1 VESTKNPTKKQMN
14 EIKNCPNCQTELKS
28 GLLSSIKILSKKATA
43 IINEYGEKKADVHC
57 SKCGKELYEKANSK
71 LQTEKNNLT
80 AYLKDKINNIPVIST
95 HTPLNWD
102 YQVLEMVTGQ
112 STTGTGVITEFTSSF
127 TDLFGAQSNRHNQK
141 LKGGENM
148 CFAQL
153 RIQAL
158 NLGGNAIIATDIDYS
173 EIGAA
178 KGMLMVCMAG
188 TAIKLNNTEILEKEK
203 SEIIDKLSYTNKRL
217 KELEKF
223 E

>member
-1 VESTKNPTKKQMN
+1 MN
-14 EIKNCPNCQTELKS
+14 ELKNCPNCQTELKS
-28 GLLSSIKILSKKATA
+28 GLMSSVKLLTKKATGL
-43 IINEYGEKKADVHC
+43 INEYGEKKSDGFC
-57 SKCGKELYEKANSK
+57 TKCGKGIYEEAKTK
-71 LQTEKNNLT
+71 LEAEKNKL
-80 AYLKDKINNIPVIST
+80 ALYLKNKISNIPVISA

-127 TDLFGAQSNRHNQK
+127 SDLFGAQSNRHNQK
-141 LKGGENM
+141 LKSGENM

-158 NLGGNAIIATDIDYS
+158 NLGGNAVISTDIDYS
-173 EIGAA
+173 EIGTV

-188 TAIKLNNTEILEKEK
+188 TAIKLNNTEVIKKEK
-203 SEIIDKLSYTNKRL
+203 AEIIDKLSYANNRL
-217 KELEKF
+217 KELQKF